1 MELWET
7 GLPEY
12 WVKNS
17 MPHAQKCFKKTNQ
30 RKIAIRKPI
39 SLDDLAG
46 AFLILGVGVSLAT
59 FSFLLENIIR
69 FQSRAA
75 PAIET
80 QWNLMTI
87 ILSKIFSPYILGTLS
102 RKF

>member
-1 MELWET
+1 MELQET
-7 GLPEY
+7 GFPEY
-12 WVKNS
+12 WVKTS
-17 MPHAQKCFKKTNQ
+17 IPHAQKCFEKTNQ

-59 FSFLLENIIR
+59 FFFLLENIIR
-69 FQSRAA
+69 FQSRD

-80 QWNLMTI
+80 Q
-87 ILSKIFSPYILGTLS
+87 
-102 RKF
+102 

>member
-1 MELWET
+1 MELQET
-7 GLPEY
+7 GFPEY
-12 WVKNS
+12 WVKKS
-17 MPHAQKCFKKTNQ
+17 IPHAQKCFKKTNQ

-46 AFLILGVGVSLAT
+46 AFLILGVGVSLAI
-59 FSFLLENIIR
+59 FFFLLENIIR
-69 FQSRAA
+69 FQSRD

-102 RKF
+102 LKF